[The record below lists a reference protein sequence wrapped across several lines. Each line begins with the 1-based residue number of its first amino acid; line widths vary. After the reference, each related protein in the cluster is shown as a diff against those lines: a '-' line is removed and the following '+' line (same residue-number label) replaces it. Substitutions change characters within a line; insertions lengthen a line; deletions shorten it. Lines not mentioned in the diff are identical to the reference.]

1 MAKKVILF
9 LVEGETDED
18 ALAVIFTR
26 LVNNHDI
33 KFEVLRTDITADE
46 DMTVKYIEERIDK
59 VVQIIYTDVAFIP
72 TSLVKQS
79 RNRKTEYFDTHIEA
93 KDKDRLIRRN
103 ISKRNI
109 VYSLYNRETVAG
121 FPYEIYYF
129 SRNMEHVLHD
139 RAEDLTDDEKEELA
153 FDIADQYTDQ
163 PEKFLE
169 YLYDEG
175 FHVCGTY
182 KDTWEFIMDGN
193 HSLNRY
199 CNVAVFFEQLGIGL
213 EKESTEG

>member
-1 MAKKVILF
+1 M
-9 LVEGETDED
+9 
-18 ALAVIFTR
+18 
-26 LVNNHDI
+26 
-33 KFEVLRTDITADE
+33 
-46 DMTVKYIEERIDK
+46 
-59 VVQIIYTDVAFIP
+59 
-72 TSLVKQS
+72 
-79 RNRKTEYFDTHIEA
+79 
-93 KDKDRLIRRN
+93 IRRN
-103 ISKRNI
+103 LSKRKI

-139 RAEDLTDDEKEELA
+139 KAEDLTDD
-153 FDIADQYTDQ
+153 
-163 PEKFLE
+163 
-169 YLYDEG
+169 G

-213 EKESTEG
+213 EKSIEN

>member
-1 MAKKVILF
+1 M
-9 LVEGETDED
+9 
-18 ALAVIFTR
+18 
-26 LVNNHDI
+26 
-33 KFEVLRTDITADE
+33 
-46 DMTVKYIEERIDK
+46 
-59 VVQIIYTDVAFIP
+59 
-72 TSLVKQS
+72 
-79 RNRKTEYFDTHIEA
+79 
-93 KDKDRLIRRN
+93 IRRN
-103 ISKRNI
+103 LSKRKI

-139 RAEDLTDDEKEELA
+139 KAEDLTDDEKEDLA

-169 YLYDEG
+169 YLYDDG

-213 EKESTEG
+213 EKYRELTKNFNVKSSTVRYNNITCFFSFGSCFDSSQIFLKKFDFQVRVFRFFCTYLRERTL

>member
-1 MAKKVILF
+1 M
-9 LVEGETDED
+9 
-18 ALAVIFTR
+18 
-26 LVNNHDI
+26 
-33 KFEVLRTDITADE
+33 
-46 DMTVKYIEERIDK
+46 
-59 VVQIIYTDVAFIP
+59 
-72 TSLVKQS
+72 
-79 RNRKTEYFDTHIEA
+79 
-93 KDKDRLIRRN
+93 IRRN
-103 ISKRNI
+103 LSKRKI

-139 RAEDLTDDEKEELA
+139 KAEDLTDDEKEDLA

-169 YLYDEG
+169 YLYDDG

-199 CNVAVFFEQLGIGL
+199 CNVAAFFEQLGIGL
-213 EKESTEG
+213 EKSIEN